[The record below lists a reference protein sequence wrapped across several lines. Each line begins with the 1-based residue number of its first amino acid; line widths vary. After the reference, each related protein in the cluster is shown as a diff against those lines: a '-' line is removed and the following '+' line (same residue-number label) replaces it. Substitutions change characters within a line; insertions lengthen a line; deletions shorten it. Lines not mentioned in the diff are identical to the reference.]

1 MSRELE
7 FTGWWE
13 GDAVYRCDHCGN
25 EESFEFDSE
34 DIDSKE
40 HRAILRREKGWIT
53 TKVNGQWKD
62 FCCERC
68 RNQYIINHA

>member
-13 GDAVYRCDHCGN
+13 GEAVYRCDHCGN
-25 EESFEFDSE
+25 EE
-34 DIDSKE
+34 
-40 HRAILRREKGWIT
+40 
-53 TKVNGQWKD
+53 GQWKD